1 MLISGCK
8 GLFYGQIF
16 QIHKATLFA
25 WNTTWSRS
33 HVTSYH
39 SIKPPQQITTTY
51 IHQKITITHIYQ
63 QITVTQTHTM
73 YCCGNTATQNLVMVK
88 NTNKKTLYIPEMS
101 LSMSNR
107 NEWGGGGGGK
117 FLKKLWCCV
126 DGRLELWRSA
136 NARNHCLGFI
146 NSVDETALSCN
157 FY

>member
-1 MLISGCK
+1 MEWYMKWISRYV
-8 GLFYGQIF
+8 LSL
-16 QIHKATLFA
+16 HKAS
-25 WNTTWSRS
+25 TTD
-33 HVTSYH
+33 HDFLQ
-39 SIKPPQQITTTY
+39 IPIDQITTTY

-73 YCCGNTATQNLVMVK
+73 YCCGNTATQNLVMAK

-101 LSMSNR
+101 LSISNT
-107 NEWGGGGGGK
+107 NEWRGGGGK

-136 NARNHCLGFI
+136 NARNLCLGFI